1 MIGDYVSNGD
11 KEINKILEN
20 IDNISMLD
28 DEEMKKMDFY
38 ELAYYVQT
46 LNRIESLAND
56 DDSDEV
62 L

>member
-1 MIGDYVSNGD
+1 MYNGD
-11 KEINKILEN
+11 KEVNKILEN

-28 DEEMKKMDFY
+28 DEDLKKMDFY

-46 LNRIESLAND
+46 LNQIDALAND
-56 DDSDEV
+56 DGSEGA